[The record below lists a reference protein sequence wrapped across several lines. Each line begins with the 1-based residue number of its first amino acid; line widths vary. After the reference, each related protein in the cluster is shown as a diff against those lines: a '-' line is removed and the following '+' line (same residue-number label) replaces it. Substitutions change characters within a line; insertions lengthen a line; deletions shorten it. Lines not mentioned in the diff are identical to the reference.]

1 MIKENKQLNLIKK
14 IMNEN
19 LETISYSI
27 TFLSN
32 LFPKN
37 KGEVVTVTDQHNLFK
52 DIANTFTLQ
61 LLLESYDKEK
71 EVKVSEEN
79 TKSTFTNKEFT
90 VNNGLKF
97 TFEQPFK
104 LTISYSKKKG
114 NIDNPDKYIKE
125 LSNIIA
131 VKAGKSKIGAVRVN
145 YEIFYPDNE
154 PENIIIT
161 NLINQLERDDTIKG
175 GLVKLIYK
183 IDQYTDLN
191 LSITSATYEK
201 NNGLYFSI
209 NFHSDI
215 KGSNKVSEILNREDL
230 IEIASSK
237 IDKLIKLG

>member
-1 MIKENKQLNLIKK
+1 MLNKNKQLNLIKK

-32 LFPKN
+32 LYPKN
-37 KGEVVTVTDQHNLFK
+37 KGEIVTVTDQHNLFK

-61 LLLESYDKEK
+61 LLLESYDKESQI
-71 EVKVSEEN
+71 EVTEN
-79 TKSTFTNKEFT
+79 TKDSFPNKEFAGS
-90 VNNGLKF
+90 NGLKF

-104 LTISYSKKKG
+104 LTISYSKIKG

-131 VKAGKSKIGAVRVN
+131 IKAGKSKIGAVGVN

-161 NLINQLERDDTIKG
+161 NLVNQLEKDDSIEK
-175 GLVKLIYK
+175 GLVKLVYK
-183 IDQYTDLN
+183 IDQYTNLN
-191 LSITSATYEK
+191 LSITSATYEDK
-201 NNGLYFSI
+201 NGLYFSI

-237 IDKLIKLG
+237 INKLIKLG